1 MMSCP
6 TCGTDSMLETVL
18 LEESGLHVEAC
29 SRCEGLWIPAGAYN
43 RWLEQQA
50 AAPAST
56 SGGPHHVHLEMKD
69 GPFLRRC
76 PTCAYI
82 LGRYR
87 VGPDVPFTIDRCHNC
102 GGIWLDAHEWD
113 VLKAARLHERL
124 HAIFTSKWQQ
134 DVRRREADE
143 KEEAW
148 RRRVLGEDGY
158 ERLVA
163 FEAWARQQPNRHV
176 IFEILA
182 ESLGSGQSSG

>member
-1 MMSCP
+1 MLSCP
-6 TCGTDSMLETVL
+6 TCGADSKLDKVVLEDPG
-18 LEESGLHVEAC
+18 LEVEAC
-29 SRCEGLWIPAGAYN
+29 SRCEGLSVPAGSYN
-43 RWLEQQA
+43 RWIEVRAESPQRAEL
-50 AAPAST
+50 PT
-56 SGGPHHVHLEMKD
+56 HHVHLEMKD

-124 HAIFTSKWQQ
+124 LAIFTTEWQQ
-134 DVRRREADE
+134 DIRRREADE

-148 RRRVLGEDGY
+148 RRRVLGDDGY
-158 ERLVA
+158 ARLIS
-163 FEAWARQQPNRHV
+163 FEEWAHSHPNRHV

-182 ESLGSGQSSG
+182 ESLRIGRTGE